1 MELRHLR
8 YFYTV
13 AREMNFTK
21 AAEALHIAQPPLSRQ
36 IRDLEEEL
44 GVRLFIRR
52 PHFMALTP
60 EGELLEQYAE
70 QILDLADKAAENV
83 REIGRGLNGTI
94 NISTTDG
101 RALQVLSECIASF
114 SAQHPAV
121 RYNIWN
127 GGTDEIITRI
137 RNGLCDFAIAQ
148 DVRETPG
155 ICFDELFTE
164 NWTALIPGDWPA
176 AALAE
181 EAIEKDELLPYD
193 LIVPMRTGREEEILG
208 WFSEGTRPR
217 IRARFMNVMI
227 ALELARQSMGIAI
240 FPGTAP
246 DFLLGENGTGV
257 VLRPITGT
265 PTQPEFVMV
274 YAEDRAQPNVVQH
287 FMDHILRS
295 VAGL

>member
-8 YFYTV
+8 YFYAV

-60 EGELLEQYAE
+60 EGELLKQYAA

-94 NISTTDG
+94 NISTIEG
-101 RALQVLSECIASF
+101 RTLQVLSEWIASF

-121 RYNIWN
+121 RYNIWT
-127 GGTDEIITRI
+127 GGTDEITTRI

-155 ICFDELFTE
+155 ICCESLFIE
-164 NWTALIPGDWPA
+164 NWTALIPGDYAA
-176 AALAE
+176 AALTGE
-181 EAIEKDELLPYD
+181 TIEKDELLPYE
-193 LIVPMRTGREEEILG
+193 LIIPMRTGRQEEILS
-208 WFSEGTRPR
+208 WFTEGKPR
-217 IRARFMNVMI
+217 IRCRFTHVMT
-227 ALELARQSMGIAI
+227 AYELARQSMGIAI

-246 DFLLGENGTGV
+246 DFLQAQSRDGRV
-257 VLRPITGT
+257 VLKALSGVPTRP
-265 PTQPEFVMV
+265 EYVLL
-274 YAEDRAQPNVVQH
+274 YSEDRTLPNVVQQ
-287 FMDHILRS
+287 FMEHILESAR
-295 VAGL
+295 